1 MALTPRLSNN
11 HLAELLA
18 LWRDHF
24 GLRRVIDPNRRRLF
38 EELAAHRLV
47 ALDEIPHPARRE
59 ARPALEV
66 RITVAGR
73 LELDRWRRGAVQ
85 VAWPPAA
92 RGARAP

>member
-1 MALTPRLSNN
+1 MALAPRLSNG
-11 HLAELLA
+11 HLAELQA

-24 GLRRVIDPNRRRLF
+24 GLRRVIDPSRRRLF

-47 ALDEIPHPARRE
+47 ALDEIPHPARAE

-73 LELDRWRRGAVQ
+73 LELERWRRGAVRI
-85 VAWPPAA
+85 AWPPSPSGPQPA
-92 RGARAP
+92 